1 MRFSAPQTGPKWPI
15 SQFSFPSF
23 PIFSPP
29 FGSEEN
35 GMKPEQ
41 LQACTER
48 LPPDAAREFERL
60 QREATALLEAGW
72 RLRREA
78 WALYQSHRRRL

>member
-1 MRFSAPQTGPKWPI
+1 
-15 SQFSFPSF
+15 
-23 PIFSPP
+23 
-29 FGSEEN
+29 
-35 GMKPEQ
+35 MKPEQ